1 MVNKLSISKASWPLS
16 LCGLVLATDVTA
28 FAQSSMSL
36 NVPLTVNTNS
46 AGDSMAPASGM
57 SANTG
62 GTMVTVRLHVSA
74 YAVNLRH
81 GGNPISPRSE
91 VTASFSLNI
100 GSASNKYDFMVK
112 FPGTTAGEGKIALP
126 KENNVQLNG
135 MKKGQYSIKSGSTD
149 ITSQPGA
156 GAQTYGNAIV
166 VRTPIGLI
174 GDPASMRVWV
184 NKYSFSQDVKNCGD
198 MTPVY
203 GAAGYSKFTPSYAC
217 RGYMGKTGALTA
229 RLDGVTVSS
238 DKTIIDVNVS
248 FPAQPGFAGGYFS
261 PLMVFFDEAR
271 PKFVNKSSFPL
282 NDIGDTFW
290 PEANSSGYFLAIDR
304 EEKGIINKRN
314 QVFGES
320 AKHRNGF
327 EELRLLDSNHDG
339 VIDSKDKDF
348 DKLVLWNDKN
358 GDGIS
363 QPDEII
369 KLSSKITKIS
379 LNYKLDQVVALSA
392 YAEERERSV
401 VWYKTKNGKNKKAA
415 IIDIWLK
422 PTIIDSGKLAQKQ

>member
-1 MVNKLSISKASWPLS
+1 MANKMKISTGLWPLS
-16 LCGLVLATDVTA
+16 LCGLVMATDVTA
-28 FAQSSMSL
+28 NAQSSVSL
-36 NVPLTVNTNS
+36 NVPMTVNTNS

-74 YAVNLRH
+74 YAVNLRS
-81 GGNPISPRSE
+81 GGNPISPHSE

-135 MKKGQYSIKSGSTD
+135 MKKGQYHIKSGSTD

-156 GAQTYGNAIV
+156 GGQVYGNAIV
-166 VRTPIGLI
+166 IRTPIGLM

-184 NKYSFSQDVKNCGD
+184 NNYDFRQDVKNCGD

-203 GAAGYSKFTPSYAC
+203 GAAGYSTYQPSYAC
-217 RGYMGKTGALTA
+217 QGYMGKTGELSA

-248 FPAQPGFAGGYFS
+248 FPGQPGFAGGYFS

-271 PKFVNKSSFPL
+271 PKFINKSSFPL
-282 NDIGDTFW
+282 NDMGDTFW
-290 PEANSSGYFLAIDR
+290 PEANSSGYFLALDR
-304 EEKGIINKRN
+304 EGKGVINKRD

-320 AKHRNGF
+320 AKYRNGF
-327 EELRLLDSNHDG
+327 EELRVLDSNHDG
-339 VIDSKDKDF
+339 VINSKDKDF
-348 DKLVLWNDKN
+348 EKLVLWNDKN
-358 GDGIS
+358 GDGVS
-363 QPDEII
+363 QSEEVT

-379 LNYKLDQVVALSA
+379 LKYKLDQVVPLSA
-392 YAEERERSV
+392 YAEERERSY
-401 VWYKTKNGKNKKAA
+401 VWYKTKNGQSKKAD
-415 IIDIWLK
+415 IIDVWVK
-422 PTIIDSGKLAQKQ
+422 PAVMDNKLAQQQ